1 MNKTP
6 SIAVLKKELSYRS
19 EQEIIDFCVTLIK
32 FNRENKELLNY
43 LLIDE
48 VEKEVFLNEI
58 KITISANFL
67 DINFRSYHILRKSVR
82 KILKLTKK
90 YIKLINEPIK
100 ELTLLIH
107 FNQELITCLP
117 KLKNYPS
124 IENYF
129 ISNIKKMESIVAK
142 LHPDLHYDYIN
153 DINELKIKL

>member
-107 FNQELITCLP
+107 FNQELISCLP

-142 LHPDLHYDYIN
+142 LHPDLQYDYIN